1 MLEELDNR
9 TLDQKEKILMVRL
22 CLLKEKFN
30 DLKPYYHKSCFKEF
44 YRCKT
49 RAAVG
54 RPITDDTAKVVSYV
68 VDYIL
73 ENKDECQFSLN
84 EILKDFDG
92 DIPSFR
98 NINEHLLLQFNE
110 EIQTYFF
117 KKDLH
122 IIYRGSIDHVLNEEW
137 YKKRKENSDEERL
150 RVCTKAANIM
160 LDDVLKTHYDVTEYK
175 SSTNFLKD
183 VKNDIPQTLLTVLEV
198 LLTTNKRSSDEKK
211 NKK

>member
-1 MLEELDNR
+1 MQSLPQLRLHCNCKIVYVRPNSIEAALKKGKNERTQKRESLKQANTFNFNEACFFCEKRTHKDEPKVYVANVSTIDKMLEELDNR

-54 RPITDDTAKVVSYV
+54 RPITDDTAKVVSYII
-68 VDYIL
+68 DYIL

-117 KKDLH
+117 
-122 IIYRGSIDHVLNEEW
+122 
-137 YKKRKENSDEERL
+137 
-150 RVCTKAANIM
+150 
-160 LDDVLKTHYDVTEYK
+160 
-175 SSTNFLKD
+175 
-183 VKNDIPQTLLTVLEV
+183 
-198 LLTTNKRSSDEKK
+198 
-211 NKK
+211 